1 MIILEYNASLFC
13 VSREGPTLQQMPRVG
28 GGGGW
33 TSTHRTSLRS
43 FPGTQMSSD
52 LWNWIG
58 PILTL
63 SLHSFPGIFVK
74 QHGLW
79 FCEAVNLA
87 ALQEI
92 SRETWKMPDC
102 KFSIYFY
109 WMLGP
114 HQTVVSFKIAMQPLM
129 QTFIR
134 SKSHLCCLTVTK
146 DRLKCTNHFSSLHK
160 QYWQKTYKVTT

>member
-1 MIILEYNASLFC
+1 MFC
-13 VSREGPTLQQMPRVG
+13 VSRDGPTLQQMPG
-28 GGGGW
+28 GGEGGGVN
-33 TSTHRTSLRS
+33 STNLTSLRS

-52 LWNWIG
+52 LLNWIG

-63 SLHSFPGIFVK
+63 SLHSFPGIFIK

-92 SRETWKMPDC
+92 SRETWKMPHC

-114 HQTVVSFKIAMQPLM
+114 HQTVVSFKITLQPLM
-129 QTFIR
+129 QTFIQ
-134 SKSHLCCLTVTK
+134 SKK
-146 DRLKCTNHFSSLHK
+146 SSVLFNRDK
-160 QYWQKTYKVTT
+160 R

>member
-1 MIILEYNASLFC
+1 MCFQRRPNPSANAWGGAELPSISLHLGL
-13 VSREGPTLQQMPRVG
+13 SQAPKK
-28 GGGGW
+28 
-33 TSTHRTSLRS
+33 
-43 FPGTQMSSD
+43 MSSD

-58 PILTL
+58 LILTL
-63 SLHSFPGIFVK
+63 SLHSFPGIFIK

-114 HQTVVSFKIAMQPLM
+114 HQTVVSFKIMLQPLM
-129 QTFIR
+129 QTFIQ
-134 SKSHLCCLTVTK
+134 SKK
-146 DRLKCTNHFSSLHK
+146 SSVLFNRDK
-160 QYWQKTYKVTT
+160 R

>member
-1 MIILEYNASLFC
+1 MQITQTTASFFKSKVNINLFLSCSSKVHYLEYNAILFC
-13 VSREGPTLQQMPRVG
+13 VSRDGPTN
-28 GGGGW
+28 
-33 TSTHRTSLRS
+33 STNLTSLRS

-52 LWNWIG
+52 LLNWIG

-63 SLHSFPGIFVK
+63 SVHSFPGIFIK

-109 WMLGP
+109 WVLGP
-114 HQTVVSFKIAMQPLM
+114 HQTVVSFKIMLQPLM
-129 QTFIR
+129 HTFNR
-134 SKSHLCCLTVTK
+134 SKK
-146 DRLKCTNHFSSLHK
+146 SSVLFNRDK
-160 QYWQKTYKVTT
+160 R

>member
-1 MIILEYNASLFC
+1 MQITQTTASFFKSKVNINLFYLVLQKYIIWSIMLVCFVFPEMAQPFNKCL
-13 VSREGPTLQQMPRVG
+13 G
-28 GGGGW
+28 GGGVN
-33 TSTHRTSLRS
+33 STNLTSLRS

-52 LWNWIG
+52 LLNWIG
-58 PILTL
+58 PILNL
-63 SLHSFPGIFVK
+63 SLHSFPGIFIK

-114 HQTVVSFKIAMQPLM
+114 HQTVVSFKITLQRLM
-129 QTFIR
+129 QTFNQ
-134 SKSHLCCLTVTK
+134 SKK
-146 DRLKCTNHFSSLHK
+146 SSVLFNRDK
-160 QYWQKTYKVTT
+160 R

>member
-1 MIILEYNASLFC
+1 MFPEKAQPFNKCLG
-13 VSREGPTLQQMPRVG
+13 VMG
-28 GGGGW
+28 GGGVGVN
-33 TSTHRTSLRS
+33 STNLTSLRS

-52 LWNWIG
+52 LLNWIG

-63 SLHSFPGIFVK
+63 SLHSFPGIFIK

-87 ALQEI
+87 AVQEI

-109 WMLGP
+109 WVLGP
-114 HQTVVSFKIAMQPLM
+114 HQTVVSFKIMHPLM
-129 QTFIR
+129 QTFNR
-134 SKSHLCCLTVTK
+134 SKK
-146 DRLKCTNHFSSLHK
+146 SSVLFNRDK
-160 QYWQKTYKVTT
+160 R

>member
-1 MIILEYNASLFC
+1 MFFKSTLFW
-13 VSREGPTLQQMPRVG
+13 SITLVCFVFPEKTQPFNKCRG
-28 GGGGW
+28 GGGLNFHQ
-33 TSTHRTSLRS
+33 SHFPRS

-52 LWNWIG
+52 LLNRIG

-63 SLHSFPGIFVK
+63 SLHSFPGIFIK

-109 WMLGP
+109 WVLGP
-114 HQTVVSFKIAMQPLM
+114 HQTVVSFKIMLQPLM
-129 QTFIR
+129 QTFNR
-134 SKSHLCCLTVTK
+134 SKK
-146 DRLKCTNHFSSLHK
+146 SSVLFNRDK
-160 QYWQKTYKVTT
+160 RYR

>member
-1 MIILEYNASLFC
+1 MFC
-13 VSREGPTLQQMPRVG
+13 VSRDGPTLQQMPGGWG
-28 GGGGW
+28 GGGLN
-33 TSTHRTSLRS
+33 STNLTSLRS

-52 LWNWIG
+52 LLNWIG

-63 SLHSFPGIFVK
+63 SLHSFPGIFIK

-109 WMLGP
+109 WVLGP
-114 HQTVVSFKIAMQPLM
+114 HQTVVSFKIMQQPLM
-129 QTFIR
+129 QTFNR
-134 SKSHLCCLTVTK
+134 SKK
-146 DRLKCTNHFSSLHK
+146 SSVLFNRDK
-160 QYWQKTYKVTT
+160 R